1 MSGKFYQNIGAS
13 DIRFWSYI
21 EQSCSHKKNIE
32 MSVAF
37 TKYWLIIDM
46 KIQRYGKLDRNH
58 KQKRGKYL

>member
-1 MSGKFYQNIGAS
+1 MSRKFYPNIGAI

-21 EQSCSHKKNIE
+21 EQSCSHKENIE

-37 TKYWLIIDM
+37 TKYWLIIYM
-46 KIQRYGKLDRNH
+46 KTQCYGKLDRNH